1 MAADKPFP
9 IFPVLKTVTL
19 AQLERSIR
27 AGSSQGTPLQTI
39 THHPDGRIVLA
50 FSGDAE
56 DVEFVNPWDV
66 PSSGGRNS
74 WD

>member
-1 MAADKPFP
+1 VVYRTA
-9 IFPVLKTVTL
+9 TL

-50 FSGDAE
+50 FSGNTD
-56 DVEFVNPWDV
+56 DVEYVNSWDV
-66 PSSGGRNS
+66 PSSGGRGG

>member
-1 MAADKPFP
+1 MSTNNSDT
-9 IFPVLKTVTL
+9 FPVFKTVTL

-50 FSGDAE
+50 FSGDTE
-56 DVEFVNPWDV
+56 DVKYVNEWDL
-66 PSSGGRNS
+66 
-74 WD
+74 